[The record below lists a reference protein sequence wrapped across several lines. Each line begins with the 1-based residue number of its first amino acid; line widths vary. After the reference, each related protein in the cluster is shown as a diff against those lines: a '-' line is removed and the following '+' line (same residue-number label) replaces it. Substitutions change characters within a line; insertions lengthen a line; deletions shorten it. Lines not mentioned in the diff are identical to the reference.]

1 MEHRARYEA
10 LVEFLLPYQDIWR
23 NEIMLQYPRSLA
35 AYDPAWVEELT
46 QKLSSNFTFE
56 LLQGRGWS
64 TLQPSLAAFHE
75 TLQDLSQF
83 PTALAKSKLPV
94 KAVSWVKII
103 PKKQHELERLA
114 PFIAELVQEQKLNE
128 VVDIGGGVGHLA
140 QTLAHHYGF
149 KVTSLDM
156 DPELQRSGVRWQL
169 HKWEDSPHRVTF
181 QEHRVER
188 ADKKFAALM
197 GSETLTTGL
206 HTCGG
211 LGVAHMEAGA
221 LARAAVVNMPCCYH
235 KLDIADCNLS
245 SSAQTHP
252 LPWNLFALTLA
263 AGAHRKVTLKDVQFR
278 DKMKYFRYTLHFLL
292 HDEFGIKGQVTLGN
306 CPPELYDG
314 SFAVYA
320 REQLTR
326 LQLTSAWSDEKLDA
340 YFMEE
345 NNQTLIKQMLAA
357 ATVRDVMGRALE
369 AAIITDRALWMEER
383 GYHVDINEIFD
394 PAVSPRNL
402 ALIANSRTS
411 TRS

>member
-1 MEHRARYEA
+1 MEHRARYKA

-35 AYDPAWVEELT
+35 AYNPAWVEELT
-46 QKLSSNFTFE
+46 QKLSAEFTFE

-64 TLQPSLAAFHE
+64 SLQPSLAAFHE
-75 TLQDLSQF
+75 TLNELAHF
-83 PTALAKSKLPV
+83 PKALAKSALPV

-114 PFIAELVQEQKLNE
+114 PFIAELVQEQRLNE

-169 HKWEDSPHRVTF
+169 HKWEDSPHNVNF
-181 QEHRVER
+181 QEHRITR
-188 ADKKFAALM
+188 QDKKFAALM
-197 GSETLTTGL
+197 GPGTLTTGL

-221 LARAAVVNMPCCYH
+221 LSRAAVVNMPCCYH
-235 KLDIADCNLS
+235 KLELTDCNLS
-245 SSAQTHP
+245 SNAQRHP

-263 AGAHRKVTLKDVQFR
+263 AGAHRKVTLRDVQFR
-278 DKMKYFRYTLHFLL
+278 DKMKFFRYTLHFLL
-292 HDEFGIKGQVTLGN
+292 HDEYGIKGQVTLGN
-306 CPPELYDG
+306 CPPELYEG
-314 SFAVYA
+314 SFAVYV

-326 LQLTSAWSDEKLDA
+326 LKLTSTWSDEKLDT
-340 YFMEE
+340 YFQDAK
-345 NNQTLIKQMLAA
+345 NQTLIKHMLAA

-369 AAIITDRALWMEER
+369 ATIITDRAIWMEEK
-383 GYHVDINEIFD
+383 GYAVDVREVFD
-394 PAVSPRNL
+394 PSISPRNIVLL
-402 ALIANSRTS
+402 ARAQ
-411 TRS
+411 

>member
-46 QKLSSNFTFE
+46 QRLSSEFTFE

-64 TLQPSLAAFHE
+64 ALQPSLAAFHDALSE
-75 TLQDLSQF
+75 LSQF
-83 PTALAKSKLPV
+83 PSALAKSALPV

-114 PFIAELVQEQKLNE
+114 PLIAELAQTHEARD

-140 QTLAHHYGF
+140 QTLAHHYGLR
-149 KVTSLDM
+149 VTSLDM

-169 HKWEDSPHRVTF
+169 HKWEDSPHKVSFR
-181 QEHRVER
+181 EHRIAR
-188 ADKKFAALM
+188 NDHGFAALM
-197 GSETLTTGL
+197 GPETLTTGL

-211 LGVAHMEAGA
+211 LGVAHMEAAA

-245 SSAQTHP
+245 SEAQAQP
-252 LPWNLFALTLA
+252 LPWNLFGLTLA

-278 DKMKYFRYTLHFLL
+278 DKMKRFRYTLHFLL
-292 HDEFGIKGQVTLGN
+292 HDEFGVQGQVTLGN

-314 SFAVYA
+314 RFAAYA
-320 REQLTR
+320 REQLRR
-326 LQLTSAWSDEKLDA
+326 LELASAWSDEKLEA
-340 YFMEE
+340 YFQAEK
-345 NNQTLIKQMLAA
+345 NHTLIKRMLAA
-357 ATVRDVMGRALE
+357 ATVRDVMGRTLE
-369 AAIITDRALWMEER
+369 AALLTDRALWMEEK
-383 GYHVDINEIFD
+383 GYAVDVREVFD
-394 PAVSPRNL
+394 PTISPRNIALL
-402 ALIANSRTS
+402 ARAQ
-411 TRS
+411 

>member
-35 AYDPAWVEELT
+35 AYNPAWVEELT
-46 QKLSSNFTFE
+46 QKLSAEFTFE

-64 TLQPSLAAFHE
+64 SLQPSLAAFHE
-75 TLQDLSQF
+75 TLNELAHF
-83 PTALAKSKLPV
+83 PTALSKTGLPV

-114 PFIAELVQEQKLNE
+114 PLLAELMQTQELSD

-169 HKWEDSPHRVTF
+169 HKWEDSPHKVNF

-188 ADKKFAALM
+188 TDKKFAALM
-197 GSETLTTGL
+197 GPRTLTTGL

-211 LGVAHMEAGA
+211 LGVAHLEAGA

-235 KLDIADCNLS
+235 KLELTDCNLS
-245 SSAQTHP
+245 SSAQTHA

-263 AGAHRKVTLKDVQFR
+263 AGAHRKVTLRDVQFR

-314 SFAVYA
+314 SFAIYA

-326 LQLTSAWSDEKLDA
+326 LQLKSAWSDEKLDA
-340 YFMEE
+340 YFQDKK
-345 NNQTLIKQMLAA
+345 NQTMIKHMLAA
-357 ATVRDVMGRALE
+357 ATVRDVLGRALE
-369 AAIITDRALWMEER
+369 AAIITDRAIWMEEK
-383 GYHVDINEIFD
+383 GYAVDVHEVFD
-394 PAVSPRNL
+394 PTISPRNIVLL
-402 ALIANSRTS
+402 ARAQ
-411 TRS
+411 

>member
-35 AYDPAWVEELT
+35 SYNPAWVEELT
-46 QKLSSNFTFE
+46 QKLSAEFTFD

-64 TLQPSLAAFHE
+64 SLQPSLAAFHK
-75 TLQDLSQF
+75 TLNELSHF
-83 PTALAKSKLPV
+83 PTALAKTGLPV
-94 KAVSWVKII
+94 KAMSWVKII

-114 PFIAELVQEQKLNE
+114 PLIAELMQTQELRD

-169 HKWEDSPHRVTF
+169 HKWEDSPHKVSF
-181 QEHRVER
+181 QEHRITR
-188 ADKKFAALM
+188 QDKTFAARM
-197 GSETLTTGL
+197 GPGTLTTGL
-206 HTCGG
+206 HTCGA

-221 LARAAVVNMPCCYH
+221 LARAALVNMPCCYH
-235 KLDIADCNLS
+235 KLELTDCNLS
-245 SSAQTHP
+245 AEAHVAP

-263 AGAHRKVTLKDVQFR
+263 AGAHRKVTLRDVQFR

-292 HDEFGIKGQVTLGN
+292 HDEFGITGQVTLGN
-306 CPPELYDG
+306 CPQELYDG

-320 REQLTR
+320 REQLSR
-326 LQLTSAWSDEKLDA
+326 LQLTSVWSDEKLNA
-340 YFMEE
+340 YFREE
-345 NNQTLIKQMLAA
+345 KNQTLIKHMLAA

-369 AAIITDRALWMEER
+369 AALLTDRALWMEEK
-383 GYHVDINEIFD
+383 GYVVDVREVFD
-394 PAVSPRNL
+394 PTISPRNIVLL
-402 ALIANSRTS
+402 ARTQ
-411 TRS
+411 

>member
-35 AYDPAWVEELT
+35 AYNPAWVEELT
-46 QKLSSNFTFE
+46 QKLSPEFTFE
-56 LLQGRGWS
+56 LLQGRGWEK
-64 TLQPSLAAFHE
+64 LQPSLAAFHK
-75 TLQDLSQF
+75 TLNELSHF
-83 PTALAKSKLPV
+83 PTALAKSGLPV

-114 PFIAELVQEQKLNE
+114 PLIAELVQKHELSD

-149 KVTSLDM
+149 KVMSLDM

-169 HKWEDSPHRVTF
+169 HKWEDSPHKVSF

-188 ADKKFAALM
+188 SDQKFAALM
-197 GSETLTTGL
+197 GPTTLTTGL

-235 KLDIADCNLS
+235 KLELSDCNLS
-245 SSAQTHP
+245 TRAKTDS

-263 AGAHRKVTLKDVQFR
+263 AGAHRKVTLEDVLFR

-320 REQLTR
+320 REQLSR
-326 LQLTSAWSDEKLDA
+326 LQLTSAWSDEKLNA
-340 YFMEE
+340 YFQYEK
-345 NNQTLIKQMLAA
+345 NQTLIKHMLAA

-369 AAIITDRALWMEER
+369 AALLTDRALWMEEQN
-383 GYHVDINEIFD
+383 YHVDIREIFD

-402 ALIANSRTS
+402 VLVAVP
-411 TRS
+411 